1 MKEKVSIVIPAYNS
15 EKYIKDCILSLQNQT
30 YKNIEI
36 IVVNDGSKDST
47 LEILNSLAAEYKNLI
62 VLSQDNHGIAY
73 TRNRGIEFASGEYLM
88 FMDND
93 DSMKEDCVET
103 LLKTIIETNADM
115 VVGGYRR
122 ITPDGKVLEQM
133 VLTNDE
139 WAKFKMVSPWG
150 RIMKTSFVKEHNLKF
165 GDFKMGEDSYFNV
178 TAYGESDKIV
188 TTDYVGYNWI
198 YREESV
204 SNTTQKKAVNSPIHF
219 LEALMERN
227 KTQKYM
233 NPKMFEFFV
242 IKYVIWNL
250 TFICKQSTK
259 KEISQAYSDYFKW
272 LENAIPDFRKNP
284 YIGLGKPKGETAL
297 IRLIVTLF
305 CKMPK
310 SVVICIMLMYKK
322 ISK

>member
-139 WAKFKMVSPWG
+139 WAKFRMVSPWG